1 MRDLFFSKTGIVLIG
16 FIAVA
21 GYFLWVEHTAHL
33 VTYLPLI
40 LLLGGC
46 VLMHVFMHHG
56 HGGHGSD
63 NDSQHDSSSHSD
75 KKHD

>member
-1 MRDLFFSKTGIVLIG
+1 MRDLFYSKTGIVLIG

-21 GYFLWVEHTAHL
+21 GYFLWVEHTAHII
-33 VTYLPLI
+33 TYLPLI

-46 VLMHVFMHHG
+46 VLMHLFMHHG
-56 HGGHGSD
+56 HGGHGSGD
-63 NDSQHDSSSHSD
+63 DSQHGPSSHSD

>member
-21 GYFLWVEHTAHL
+21 GYFLWVEHTAHII
-33 VTYLPLI
+33 TYLPLI

-46 VLMHVFMHHG
+46 VLMHLG
-56 HGGHGSD
+56 HGGHGSGD
-63 NDSQHDSSSHSD
+63 DSQHGPSSHSD